1 MNNETIIEILSGWN
15 FWRRDQETGIS
26 RDAYLNKLDRL
37 AKTEQIVAM
46 TGVRRSGKSTLM
58 KQFIKKKIASGID
71 RASFLY
77 VNFEETK
84 FSGLLTP
91 EFLQQIYEAF
101 LEIIKPN
108 EKPWIF
114 LDEVQNVPNWER
126 FVRGLHE
133 KREANIFI
141 SGSTAKL
148 LGKELGTLLTGRWV
162 EMKTYPLD
170 FREFLLF
177 KQMKIE
183 NKMDMLSNKVR
194 IKQLLREYLEFGGF
208 PLVALKEE
216 KEEILRRYFDDIV
229 ERDIAMRHKI
239 RKTEKLKALARY
251 YLTNFSS
258 HVSYR
263 AIAKF
268 IGLSLDSIERY
279 STYMAEAY
287 LLFFVQ
293 KYSYSLKEQE
303 VNPRVVYGIDAGL
316 INITGFRF
324 SDNLGKLYENAVFLS
339 LLEGGKEV
347 YYFKNRGECD
357 FLIKEGQRVVR
368 AIQVSYEV
376 KENKEREV
384 NGLLEAM
391 DAFKLKEGLIITEDR
406 EDEERIDGREIVYM
420 PLWKWLLNV

>member
-1 MNNETIIEILSGWN
+1 MNNETIIEILNGWN

-26 RDAYLNKLDRL
+26 RDAYLKKLDRL
-37 AKTEQIVAM
+37 AETEQIVAM

-58 KQFIKKKIASGID
+58 KQIIKKKISSGID

-77 VNFEETK
+77 VNFEEPK

-91 EFLQQIYEAF
+91 EFLQQIYEAY

-108 EKPWIF
+108 EKTWIF

-133 KREANIFI
+133 KKEANIFI

-216 KEEILRRYFDDIV
+216 REEILRRYFDDKGHSHAAQ
-229 ERDIAMRHKI
+229 DKKN
-239 RKTEKLKALARY
+239 RKTQGARQI
-251 YLTNFSS
+251 LPDKFLIPCFVQDNCQI
-258 HVSYR
+258 HRLEPRQHR
-263 AIAKF
+263 AIFHVHGRSVPSILRPKIF
-268 IGLSLDSIERY
+268 ILPER
-279 STYMAEAY
+279 
-287 LLFFVQ
+287 
-293 KYSYSLKEQE
+293 
-303 VNPRVVYGIDAGL
+303 AG
-316 INITGFRF
+316 
-324 SDNLGKLYENAVFLS
+324 SKP
-339 LLEGGKEV
+339 EG
-347 YYFKNRGECD
+347 C
-357 FLIKEGQRVVR
+357 
-368 AIQVSYEV
+368 
-376 KENKEREV
+376 
-384 NGLLEAM
+384 
-391 DAFKLKEGLIITEDR
+391 
-406 EDEERIDGREIVYM
+406 
-420 PLWKWLLNV
+420 LWH

>member
-194 IKQLLREYLEFGGF
+194 IKQLLREYLEFGEDI
-208 PLVALKEE
+208 LTTSWKE
-216 KEEILRRYFDDIV
+216 
-229 ERDIAMRHKI
+229 
-239 RKTEKLKALARY
+239 T
-251 YLTNFSS
+251 
-258 HVSYR
+258 
-263 AIAKF
+263 
-268 IGLSLDSIERY
+268 
-279 STYMAEAY
+279 
-287 LLFFVQ
+287 
-293 KYSYSLKEQE
+293 
-303 VNPRVVYGIDAGL
+303 
-316 INITGFRF
+316 
-324 SDNLGKLYENAVFLS
+324 
-339 LLEGGKEV
+339 
-347 YYFKNRGECD
+347 
-357 FLIKEGQRVVR
+357 
-368 AIQVSYEV
+368 
-376 KENKEREV
+376 
-384 NGLLEAM
+384 
-391 DAFKLKEGLIITEDR
+391 
-406 EDEERIDGREIVYM
+406 
-420 PLWKWLLNV
+420 